1 MGKAKTI
8 YVELD
13 IRAGMDALWN
23 RTQTPEMHEKW
34 DLRFS
39 EIRYLTKRTP
49 DEPQR
54 FLYSTRIGFGLRIE
68 GSGVTRGSIEEASG
82 RRTSVLRFG
91 SDSPLSLIREGGG
104 FWRYIPHGDKVT
116 FVTRYDYTTR
126 FGPLGRL
133 ADRLAFRPLIGWA
146 TAWSFD
152 RLRLW
157 LESGI
162 PPSVSFGRWLVHVCG
177 AWLLALLWMYQGIVP
192 KLIAPEAGELDLL
205 RAAGWFD
212 GWERGALTALGLVE
226 AGFGL
231 VVGLRS
237 KDRRVHAWAAAMLI
251 VLAAPALSADPDLWS
266 SPMSP
271 IVLNGAM
278 LGLHGAV
285 ACMSE
290 QLPSAGR
297 CRRRPAMIAK
307 EERTSAIH
315 I

>member
-39 EIRYLTKRTP
+39 EIRYLAKRTP

-54 FLYSTRIGFGLRIE
+54 FLYATRIGFGLRIE

-104 FWRYIPHGDKVT
+104 FWRYIPHEDKVT
-116 FVTRYDYTTR
+116 FMTRYDYTTR
-126 FGPLGRL
+126 FGPLGHL
-133 ADRLAFRPLIGWA
+133 ADRLVFRPLIGWA

-205 RAAGWFD
+205 RAAGWFS
-212 GWERGALTALGLVE
+212 GWERGALAVLGLAE

-231 VVGLRS
+231 LIGLRS
-237 KDRRVHAWAAAMLI
+237 KDRRVHAWAAAALV
-251 VLAAPALSADPDLWS
+251 VLAIPALLADPDLWA

-271 IVLNGAM
+271 IVLSGAM
-278 LGLHGAV
+278 LGLHGTV

-297 CRRRPAMIAK
+297 CRRRPGK
-307 EERTSAIH
+307 DC
-315 I
+315 